1 MKHICK
7 IACNTL
13 PLVGEANFMIA
24 TKPMKHV
31 NRVAKFHVLIYLL
44 KGGME
49 IVEDGETYTLKPG
62 TLFFLKH
69 QIPHWGIKE
78 YEKNTSWYYIH
89 FYAPEPDDYMQEL
102 TTQYCFSS
110 EYSVNEGAYSTYI
123 SLPKLLQLPLGNALE
138 DELAHLIEIF
148 HSNHVAKLVQVNIKL
163 WQVLLRCFELKGGET
178 KAGEVKRHLKH
189 LLQFMEENYNR
200 NFTALE
206 IEEVVGL
213 SYKYIGT
220 LFKQEWGMTIKEYQL
235 YLRMKEATRLLCE
248 TELPIKEIAEQI
260 GYVDAFYFSN
270 IFKREKGIS
279 PRKFRNHYE
288 PSI

>member
-1 MKHICK
+1 MTHICK

-24 TKPMKHV
+24 TRPMKHV

-49 IVEDGETYTLKPG
+49 IVEDGEIYTLKPG

-89 FYAPEPDDYMQEL
+89 FYAPEPDDYMQEI
-102 TTQYCFSS
+102 TRQYRFPSDYSIS
-110 EYSVNEGAYSTYI
+110 EETYSTYI

-148 HSNHVAKLVQVNIKL
+148 HSNNVTKFIQVNIKL
-163 WQVLLRCFELKGGET
+163 WQILLKCFELKSGEIET
-178 KAGEVKRHLKH
+178 GEVRRHLRH

-206 IEEVVGL
+206 IEEAVGL

-220 LFKQEWGMTIKEYQL
+220 LFKKEWGMTIKEYQL

-248 TELPIKEIAEQI
+248 TELPVKEIAEQI
-260 GYVDAFYFSN
+260 GYLDAFYFSN
-270 IFKREKGIS
+270 IFKREKGVS
-279 PRKFRNHYE
+279 PRKFRNLYE

>member
-1 MKHICK
+1 MKHSCK

-44 KGGME
+44 KGRME

-89 FYAPEPDDYMQEL
+89 FYAPEPDDYMQEI
-102 TTQYCFSS
+102 TRQYCFSS

-148 HSNHVAKLVQVNIKL
+148 HSNNVTKLIQANIKL
-163 WQVLLRCFELKGGET
+163 WQVFLRCFELKGGET
-178 KAGEVKRHLKH
+178 KAGEVRRYLKH

-206 IEEVVGL
+206 IEEAVGL

-220 LFKQEWGMTIKEYQL
+220 LFKKEWGMTIKEYQL

-279 PRKFRNHYE
+279 PRNFRNLYE